1 MPSSSNTKL
10 RWACSCQQP
19 APMSSATADQWR
31 IGTGDGFRL
40 RRHFHLMT
48 CFVTKSKLRDLPFK
62 AQRIPRIAALHDYCS
77 SARQEWRVGGTAGC
91 LCGSATGGQRDA
103 GCRRCK
109 SRDQSAQRQIM
120 NLRDASAPPP
130 LSLRPPD
137 LLHWTL
143 GAPSTLFIA
152 LFRRTIFRHLT
163 LQLQRASTLGG

>member
-48 CFVTKSKLRDLPFK
+48 GFVTKSKLRDLPFK

-120 NLRDASAPPP
+120 NLRDASAPPFT
-130 LSLRPPD
+130 PPA
-137 LLHWTL
+137 
-143 GAPSTLFIA
+143 GFAAPDTWSA
-152 LFRRTIFRHLT
+152 LNFVHCFV
-163 LQLQRASTLGG
+163 SS